1 MTEKKE
7 SMNRPSNNSKRQDLI
22 ANDTI
27 NYSDIPETDETFWA
41 QGEIHLPRRKQLI
54 TLRLDPEVL
63 EYFKSSGKGYQTK
76 INAILKSYVEHHPKG
91 NNL

>member
-7 SMNRPSNNSKRQDLI
+7 STNKPSKSSKTQGLI
-22 ANDTI
+22 ADGTI
-27 NYSDIPETDETFWA
+27 DYSDIPETDEAFWT
-41 QGEIHLPRRKQLI
+41 QGEIHLPRKKQLI

-76 INAILKSYVEHHPKG
+76 INAILKSYVEHHPRQ
-91 NNL
+91 